1 MIMTKKNYYDIK
13 ELAVETINEIWIR
26 INWDEKNYIKISE
39 NFINNIKRSS
49 MITSKYEIF
58 VEKLCSKLQIKS
70 LSLQKINEISNMD
83 EETKYEILKLFR
95 EQPQIIFLE
104 MRLKR
109 EREKE
114 HKEHKEDK
122 EENQDKEGDIIYE
135 N

>member
-1 MIMTKKNYYDIK
+1 MTKKNYYDIK

-70 LSLQKINEISNMD
+70 LSLPKINEISNMD

-95 EQPQIIFLE
+95 EQPQIVFLE

-114 HKEHKEDK
+114 EKEEKEDE
-122 EENQDKEGDIIYE
+122 EENQEKEGDIIYE